1 MSGLYLSYLANIL
14 LGILVLRYVY
24 PQAIQEYIKRKNLR
38 EKQGEQRIRKVVEDV
53 LREITKDDI

>member
-1 MSGLYLSYLANIL
+1 MPGLYLSYLANII
-14 LGILVLRYVY
+14 LGILVLLYLF
-24 PQAIQEYIKRKNLR
+24 PQAKQEYLKRKNLR